1 MASEE
6 PVWLKVSP
14 PDAPARVQYCPYCVV
29 STLRYGYQL
38 QPRKT
43 LFEYELAVETSHSG
57 NSAGTSRTIEGAT
70 ITFDS
75 PESWAKAAAD
85 MIRRTAQKTDNRMG
99 DLRRRQRNETEA
111 RQRQAEW
118 RAEELRASEE
128 KHRKL

>member
-1 MASEE
+1 MPEIPGEFRFVRWVRPEEKVGRWESKFASA
-6 PVWLKVSP
+6 
-14 PDAPARVQYCPYCVV
+14 PDVEW
-29 STLRYGYQL
+29 
-38 QPRKT
+38 KT
-43 LFEYELAVETSHSG
+43 LFEYDLAVEASHSG
-57 NSAGTSRTIEGAT
+57 NSAGISRTIEGAT

-75 PESWAKAAAD
+75 PDSWAKAAAD
-85 MIRRTAQKTDNRMG
+85 MIRRTAQKTDNRMV